1 MSEMKK
7 TINPMDDD
15 SALSNEAS
23 AWFLLLRNDEVSAGD
38 FARWR
43 EWVNASPAHT
53 KAFDRV
59 SEFWK
64 KSDGLKDLPWPSDDD
79 LENDEYD
86 GSDDLPVP
94 HAQTIRSWRNRLRAF
109 AQIAAMLLV
118 VAAATMVAAPRF
130 QTLQPATPGFYET
143 SIAEHETIQ
152 LKDGSK
158 IVLGA
163 MSKVAVNYTSG
174 QRNITL
180 VSGEAFFD
188 VAKDPIRPF
197 VVDAGPRS
205 VRAIG
210 TAFNIN
216 FREQSLAVSV
226 VEGTVSIAV
235 QQTEKPVNVAPAAQ
249 ETGPDAL
256 LLDDGQELIV
266 SRADDGEEIRAFNT
280 EIVTSWRTGKLTYIG
295 EPLENVIADLN
306 RYSSRKIVVAEDAI
320 NIMRFTGTVFNN
332 DIDHWLDG
340 LDKAFPVR
348 IIFVD
353 DRDLVL
359 ITST

>member
-1 MSEMKK
+1 MTK
-7 TINPMDDD
+7 TTNPTDDD
-15 SALSNEAS
+15 SALSNEAA
-23 AWFLLLRNDEVSAGD
+23 AWFLRLRNDEVSAGD

-53 KAFDRV
+53 DAFDRV

-64 KSDGLKDLPWPSDDD
+64 KSDTLTNLPWPTDND
-79 LENDEYD
+79 LEIDEYD
-86 GSDDLPVP
+86 GREDLPLP
-94 HAQTIRSWRNRLRAF
+94 QPQTVHSTRGRLRAF

-118 VAAATMVAAPRF
+118 VAAATMIAAPRLRM
-130 QTLQPATPGFYET
+130 QQAITPDIYET

-163 MSKVAVNYTSG
+163 MSKVAVDYTPG
-174 QRNITL
+174 RRNISL
-180 VSGEAFFD
+180 LSGEAFFE
-188 VAKDPIRPF
+188 VAKDPMRPF
-197 VVDAGPRS
+197 VVAAGPRS
-205 VRAIG
+205 VRAVG

-216 FREQSLAVSV
+216 FSEQSLAVSV
-226 VEGTVSIAV
+226 VEGTVSIAA
-235 QQTEKPVNVAPAAQ
+235 QQKGKPVNASREP
-249 ETGPDAL
+249 GPDAL

-266 SRADDGEEIRAFNT
+266 SRADDGEEIRAFST

-332 DIDHWLDG
+332 DIDNWLDG

-348 IIFVD
+348 IIFVE
-353 DRDLVL
+353 DRDLIL

>member
-7 TINPMDDD
+7 TTNPIDDD
-15 SALSNEAS
+15 NALSNEAA
-23 AWFLLLRNDEVSAGD
+23 AWFLRLRNDEVSAGD

-53 KAFDRV
+53 QAFDRV

-64 KSDGLKDLPWPSDDD
+64 KSARLTDLPWPSDDD
-79 LENDEYD
+79 LENDDYD
-86 GSDDLPVP
+86 GREDLPLP
-94 HAQTIRSWRNRLRAF
+94 QSQTAPGWRSRLQIF
-109 AQIAAMLLV
+109 AKIAAMLLV
-118 VAAATMVAAPRF
+118 VAAATMIAAPRF
-130 QTLQPATPGFYET
+130 QTQDVTVSDFYET
-143 SIAEHETIQ
+143 SVAEHETIQ

-158 IVLGA
+158 IALGA
-163 MSKVAVNYTSG
+163 MSKVAVDYTIG
-174 QRNITL
+174 QRNIAL
-180 VSGEAFFD
+180 LSGEAFFD
-188 VAKDPIRPF
+188 VAKDPMRPF
-197 VVDAGPRS
+197 VVAAGARS
-205 VRAIG
+205 VRAVG

-216 FREQSLAVSV
+216 VSEQSLAVSV
-226 VEGTVSIAV
+226 VEGTVSIAA
-235 QQTEKPVNVAPAAQ
+235 QQTEKRTNTVRILHEQ
-249 ETGPDAL
+249 EPDAL

-266 SRADDGEEIRAFNT
+266 SREDDGEEIRAFST

-359 ITST
+359 ITSK

>member
-1 MSEMKK
+1 
-7 TINPMDDD
+7 MDDD
-15 SALSNEAS
+15 SALSKEAA
-23 AWFLLLRNDEVSAGD
+23 AWFLRLRNDEVSAGD

-53 KAFDRV
+53 QAFDRV

-64 KSDGLKDLPWPSDDD
+64 KSDGLKDLPWPSDND
-79 LENDEYD
+79 LENDDYD
-86 GSDDLPVP
+86 GSDDLPLP
-94 HAQTIRSWRNRLRAF
+94 QSQTIRGWRNRLRAF
-109 AQIAAMLLV
+109 AQIAAMVLV
-118 VAAATMVAAPRF
+118 VAAATMIAAPRF
-130 QTLQPATPGFYET
+130 QTQQVATPDIYET
-143 SIAEHETIQ
+143 SVAEHETIK
-152 LKDGSK
+152 LRDGSK

-163 MSKVAVNYTSG
+163 MSKVAVNYTPD
-174 QRNITL
+174 QRDIAL
-180 VSGEAFFD
+180 LSGEAFFD
-188 VAKDPIRPF
+188 VAKDPARPF
-197 VVDAGPRS
+197 VVAAGTRS
-205 VRAIG
+205 VRAVG

-216 FREQSLAVSV
+216 FSEQSLAVSV
-226 VEGTVSIAV
+226 VEGTVSIAS
-235 QQTEKPVNVAPAAQ
+235 QQKRKPIDAAPAAQ
-249 ETGPDAL
+249 GPRPDAL

-266 SRADDGEEIRAFNT
+266 SRADDGEEVRPFNT

-306 RYSSRKIVVAEDAI
+306 RYSSQKIVVAEDAI

-332 DIDHWLDG
+332 DIDHWLNG

-359 ITST
+359 ITSA